1 MSNEL
6 SKYINLL
13 RTTLWTILL
22 IFQEHYFARNLR
34 FLLSHAAL
42 KHTTLIVVVLAAKAA
57 EQFVSPCVL
66 KVLPSSISFKVIR
79 RSLWEVT
86 ASWDTVI
93 FIIWWNFFLGNNWI
107 KGIKQHCK
115 NVMLNNFLEKSARL
129 LGLIWNNVNIRF
141 SDMTSPIIWF
151 CYIKRSFSVW
161 SEEHEGPSRRVV
173 KKIL

>member
-1 MSNEL
+1 MIGLVVSDRMSL
-6 SKYINLL
+6 HFFQSDS
-13 RTTLWTILL
+13 TILL
-22 IFQEHYFARNLR
+22 IFQEHYFAWNLR
-34 FLLSHAAL
+34 FLLSHAAQHC
-42 KHTTLIVVVLAAKAA
+42 HTTTLSIWRWWWRRQ
-57 EQFVSPCVL
+57 QFVSPCVL

-93 FIIWWNFFLGNNWI
+93 FIIWWNFFLRNNWI

-129 LGLIWNNVNIRF
+129 LGLIWNNVNIRC

-151 CYIKRSFSVW
+151 CYIKNIFQFAARNMKDPA
-161 SEEHEGPSRRVV
+161 EE
-173 KKIL
+173 